1 MTTMRPIETE
11 RLRLE
16 PQIAAHAEEMFII
29 LSDPAIYQYENAP
42 PPSLDWLRTRY
53 EKLTTRRS
61 ADGCEQWLNWVVRSH
76 EGAPMGFA
84 QATIFSD
91 HRAGIAYEFASEF
104 WGQGFA
110 SEAVGAMIVELV
122 SHYEVTTLSAVLK
135 GANQRSMRLLQRLG
149 FSLATPAR
157 QHEIGIEPDEI
168 LMLRNAN

>member
-1 MTTMRPIETE
+1 MRTLHTAICT
-11 RLRLE
+11 LE
-16 PQIAAHAEEMFII
+16 PQVVAHAAEMFAV
-29 LSDPAIYQYENAP
+29 LSDPAIYEFENAP
-42 PPSLDWLRTRY
+42 PISEEWLAERFARL
-53 EKLTTRRS
+53 EARESR
-61 ADGCEQWLNWVVRSH
+61 DGTQAWLNWVVRSH
-76 EGAPMGFA
+76 QGAPMGFV

-91 HRAGIAYEFASEF
+91 HRAGIAYQFASEF